1 MIFRLLTLNKSK
13 LQLPSPKVVAIMTH
27 LSDVGFLS
35 FLLCFARGPDEK
47 QRFVSPKMLWH
58 FHTVQTHSLRYFK
71 FRTCLR
77 KTLKWILQRCFKWFL
92 QRYLSLCVSTFH
104 PTLVAQDHHSVVFI
118 SLCIELCK
126 FRRNYFHFPSV
137 QKHRGEDLTL
147 TTYMHKPT
155 LILLPSSQNF
165 APS

>member
-104 PTLVAQDHHSVVFI
+104 PTWLLWPKTTTQWSL
-118 SLCIELCK
+118 SLCALNSANSGGIISTSPV
-126 FRRNYFHFPSV
+126 FRNTEER
-137 QKHRGEDLTL
+137 
-147 TTYMHKPT
+147 
-155 LILLPSSQNF
+155 I
-165 APS
+165 